1 MDSKPQKITLDQIA
15 DVIFE
20 KFKTSDAVTCY
31 VGSNAATPT
40 ASLEALTVAIKSGR
54 PRLPFLKMV
63 HLLLQGPVPY
73 VEEGLQDRVMTY
85 STFSGG
91 EVRKAANEGRAYYL
105 PCTLANLVSLIGQ
118 GRAYEP
124 DVVFLK
130 VRQNEV
136 TGEYS
141 LGLSVE
147 ALHTAIDHAEIV
159 IAELDSSMPFTQGQS
174 VVDAQSI
181 DYLIEEGVKPVYAFS
196 KPDFD
201 NLSPEENRIGE
212 LIAGHFIG
220 DGITLQVG
228 IGKIPDAVIGTI
240 KGGGFKDLGIQTELY
255 GDGLMLLEQEG
266 IVTNRKKKA
275 NLGYS
280 TTSLIMGSSEL
291 YDYVHM
297 RTGVQ
302 MRPSAYTN
310 AAETVR
316 KNSPFVSVN
325 TAIGVDMLG
334 NVWAD
339 FIDPRRY
346 YSGVGGQPDFIR
358 ALNDRIYGTPII
370 AMKSITARGE
380 SKITKLHPPGI
391 SLTASAYDGVVI
403 VTEYGVADLRELTAG
418 EKALALASIAHP
430 KFRDEFLQGVVDDP
444 LFTKPIGFSL
454 DKPPRGVSL
463 YDGKIGLEADSS
475 FGH

>member
-1 MDSKPQKITLDQIA
+1 MIFQPEKISHDQIA
-15 DVIFE
+15 DVLVE
-20 KFKTSDAVTCY
+20 KFKNSDEITCY

-40 ASLEALTVAIKSGR
+40 ASLQALTVAIKSR
-54 PRLPFLKMV
+54 QPRLPFIKMV

-91 EVRKAANEGRAYYL
+91 EVRQAANEGRAYYL
-105 PCTLANLVSLIGQ
+105 PCTLANLVSLIGR
-118 GRAYEP
+118 GRAFEP

-130 VRQNEV
+130 VRQNEI

-147 ALHTAIDHAEIV
+147 ALHTAIDHAEVV
-159 IAELDSSMPFTQGQS
+159 IAELDPSMPFTQGQS

-181 DYLIEEGVKPVYAFS
+181 DYIIEEGVKPVYAFS

-201 NLSPEENRIGE
+201 NLSPEELRIGQ
-212 LIAGHFIG
+212 LITNQFIS

-240 KGGGFKDLGIQTELY
+240 KHGGYKDLGIQTELY

-266 IVTNRKKKA
+266 IVTNRKKKT

-280 TTSLIMGSSEL
+280 TTSLVMGSREL
-291 YDYVHM
+291 YDFVHM
-297 RTGVQ
+297 RAGVQ

-310 AAETVR
+310 SAETVR
-316 KNSPFVSVN
+316 RNSPFISVN

-346 YSGVGGQPDFIR
+346 YSGVGGQPDFLR
-358 ALNDRIYGTPII
+358 ALNDRTYGTPSR
-370 AMKSITARGE
+370 ARKSTTAKAE
-380 SKITKLHPPGI
+380 ANIVKLHPPG
-391 SLTASAYDGVVI
+391 SRLTARA
-403 VTEYGVADLRELTAG
+403 
-418 EKALALASIAHP
+418 
-430 KFRDEFLQGVVDDP
+430 
-444 LFTKPIGFSL
+444 
-454 DKPPRGVSL
+454 
-463 YDGKIGLEADSS
+463 
-475 FGH
+475 

>member
-1 MDSKPQKITLDQIA
+1 MSTQPKIIALDQIA
-15 DVIFE
+15 EVIAE
-20 KFKTSDAVTCY
+20 KFKTKDEITCY

-40 ASLEALTVAIKSGR
+40 ASLTALTDAIKLRR

-73 VEEGLQDRVMTY
+73 VEEGLQDRVMTF

-91 EVRKAANEGRAYYL
+91 DVRKAANQGRAYYL
-105 PCTLANLVSLIGQ
+105 PCTLANLVSLISK
-118 GRAYEP
+118 GRKYEP
-124 DVVFLK
+124 DVVFFK
-130 VRQNEV
+130 VRQNEY

-147 ALHTAIDHAEIV
+147 ALHTAIDHAEVV
-159 IAELDSSMPFTQGQS
+159 IAELDGSMPFTQGQS

-181 DYLIEEGVKPVYAFS
+181 DYLIEDQVKPVYHFAA
-196 KPDFD
+196 PDFE
-201 NLSPEENRIGE
+201 NLSPAECRIGE
-212 LIAGHFIG
+212 LITERFIH
-220 DGITLQVG
+220 DGVTLQVG

-240 KGGGFKDLGIQTELY
+240 KDAAYKDLGVQTELY
-255 GDGLMLLEQEG
+255 GDGLMLLEKEG

-280 TTSLIMGSSEL
+280 TTSLIMGSKKL
-291 YDYVHM
+291 YDFVHM

-310 AAETVR
+310 SADTVR
-316 KNSPFVSVN
+316 TNSPFISVN
-325 TAIGVDMLG
+325 TAIGVDMFG

-358 ALNDRIYGTPII
+358 ALNDRVYGTPII
-370 AMKSITARGE
+370 AIKSITDKGD
-380 SKITKLHPPGI
+380 SKIARMHPPGI

-403 VTEYGVADLRELTAG
+403 VTEYGIADLRELTSG
-418 EKALALASIAHP
+418 EKAMAVASIAHP
-430 KFRDEFLQGVVDDP
+430 KFRDDFLRSVYEDP
-444 LFTKPIGFSL
+444 LFTKPIGCCL
-454 DKPPRGVSL
+454 DKIPNGVCMYEGGIQL
-463 YDGKIGLEADSS
+463 AAEKD
-475 FGH
+475 